1 MGLKPFVTVLEQS
14 YLIKL
19 RLLQTI
25 AMDQM
30 IYFAKFKSP
39 LHECPRLKSTN
50 TFKKIF
56 SSFFKLLWSVINS
69 NCHLFTYVCQF
80 MKSVYKEDSR

>member
-25 AMDQM
+25 AIDQ
-30 IYFAKFKSP
+30 IYILQS
-39 LHECPRLKSTN
+39 LKT
-50 TFKKIF
+50 
-56 SSFFKLLWSVINS
+56 
-69 NCHLFTYVCQF
+69 LFMNV
-80 MKSVYKEDSR
+80 RG

>member
-30 IYFAKFKSP
+30 IYFAKFKNP
-39 LHECPRLKSTN
+39 LHECPKLKSTN

-56 SSFFKLLWSVINS
+56 SLLFSNSVTLVSDLLQLSFIYICVRIYEI
-69 NCHLFTYVCQF
+69 CI
-80 MKSVYKEDSR
+80 